1 MTAGTQNIEARVAR
15 LERLLDLARMLAA
28 LTPLGILMLF
38 ALLGA
43 KPVTPPPRIQDQ
55 VITRRLIVV
64 DQAGRARV
72 LIAQDPEGSQR
83 RSRAVGLWVFDSTG
97 AERGGFSTLEDGSV
111 GLGMDAPQ
119 GVGAPMGERL
129 SLSVAADGSA
139 DVMLLDNLTR
149 AVTKLRSE
157 GNGDGGLQVFKWDME
172 GKKIQVRTVI
182 CDGDRH
188 ETVPMN

>member
-1 MTAGTQNIEARVAR
+1 MTAGPPNLEARVAR
-15 LERLLDLARMLAA
+15 LERSLSRARMLAA

-43 KPVTPPPRIQDQ
+43 KPVPPPPGIQDQ
-55 VITRRLIVV
+55 VITRRLMVV
-64 DQAGRARV
+64 DQAGRVRV
-72 LIAQDPEGSQR
+72 LIAQDPEDSQR
-83 RSRAVGLWVFDSTG
+83 RSRASGLVLLDSTG
-97 AERGGFSTLEDGSV
+97 AERGGFSTLDDGSV
-111 GLGMDAPQ
+111 ILGMDAPQ

-157 GNGDGGLQVFKWDME
+157 GNGDGGLQVFKWDMG
-172 GKKIQVRTVI
+172 GKKILVRTVVY
-182 CDGDRH
+182 DGDRH
-188 ETVPMN
+188 EVVPMN